1 MKYGDAA
8 KNWTVELDGREHS
21 FRMEHNFWSGEKKYF
36 VDDEM
41 IEHVEGGLKASAA
54 FAGDVP
60 FSVGGHQGY
69 FRHRAVGR
77 AVFYDLFIDDE
88 KIKGEEKHA
97 LRLPLWAAALLFL
110 LLFLI
115 AFLSMQFGKGG

>member
-1 MKYGDAA
+1 MKYGDAV
-8 KNWTVELDGREHS
+8 KNWVVELDGEAHR

-41 IEHVEGGLKASAA
+41 IEHVTGSIKASTT
-54 FAGDVP
+54 FARDVP
-60 FSVGGHQGY
+60 FTVGAHEGY

-77 AVFYDLFIDDE
+77 AVFYDLFIDGE

-97 LRLPLWAAALLFL
+97 LRLPLWVAALLML

-115 AFLSMQFGKGG
+115 AFLSMQSSTT